1 MKNLK
6 KIIFILCSLMILQ
19 SVTILY
25 AAANKSEISLYLN
38 DVLQKRE
45 GLISDDGDVLLST
58 AQLSE
63 DLFALFSPGKSG
75 EPTRIYKPNVN
86 LVLLDEND
94 KAFGRVKSTNR
105 ITFSTLVQVD
115 HLKTT
120 ISDLKIVIT
129 SPEGKTETIASQEI
143 KDTNE
148 YFWFISDDFTYTFN
162 SKGNY
167 AIKVFFKDNDSK
179 KWFPVSEIQVVA
191 M

>member
-1 MKNLK
+1 MKKLK
-6 KIIFILCSLMILQ
+6 KIIVILCCFMMVQ

-25 AAANKSEISLYLN
+25 AAANKSEISIYLN

-45 GLISDDGDVLLST
+45 GLLVDGDVLLST

-63 DLFALFSPGKSG
+63 DLFALSSPGKSG

-86 LVLLDEND
+86 VVLLDD
-94 KAFGRVKSTNR
+94 KDKVFGKVKSTNR

-129 SPEGKTETIASQEI
+129 NPEGKTETIASQEI

-148 YFWFISDDFTYTFN
+148 YFWFISDDFTYTFT

-167 AIKVFFKDNDSK
+167 GIKVFFKDSDSK
-179 KWFPVSEIQVVA
+179 KWFPVSEIQIVA